1 MAMPRWFAPLTVV
14 VAAMFAYAPISIA
27 NAPIE
32 STMLLVQKIFY
43 FHVPSWFVMFSG
55 AFLCAGASVRYL
67 TKGSREADHYAITG
81 AELAV
86 VFGLIGLITGPLWG
100 RKAWGVWWQWDVK
113 LTLALVVW
121 LSFVAYLLLRRF
133 GGPGSEKLAAAV
145 GIFGAVNIP
154 FVYYSVNW
162 WRTIHPKTSV
172 VPTLGPGMRGTFWFC
187 TLAFMLLMVLIA
199 ARARPAGTP
208 SRAASTISISSWRTE
223 RWCRAVPAG
232 APCCCGYFSQP
243 DQPPTFRCRRRSSRP
258 NVPPRTS
265 SCRSASCRRRSSCQ
279 RRPC

>member
-1 MAMPRWFAPLTVV
+1 MAMPRWFVPLTVV

-187 TLAFMLLMVLIA
+187 TLAFMLLMVLIVA
-199 ARARPAGTP
+199 VRVRLERHRALVNDLYL
-208 SRAASTISISSWRTE
+208 E
-223 RWCRAVPAG
+223 LE
-232 APCCCGYFSQP
+232 
-243 DQPPTFRCRRRSSRP
+243 D
-258 NVPPRTS
+258 
-265 SCRSASCRRRSSCQ
+265 
-279 RRPC
+279 

>member
-187 TLAFMLLMVLIA
+187 TLAFMLLMVLIVA
-199 ARARPAGTP
+199 VRVRLERHRALVTDLYL
-208 SRAASTISISSWRTE
+208 E
-223 RWCRAVPAG
+223 LE
-232 APCCCGYFSQP
+232 
-243 DQPPTFRCRRRSSRP
+243 D
-258 NVPPRTS
+258 
-265 SCRSASCRRRSSCQ
+265 
-279 RRPC
+279 

>member
-1 MAMPRWFAPLTVV
+1 MAMPRWFVPLTVV

-187 TLAFMLLMVLIA
+187 TLAFMLLMVVIA
-199 ARARPAGTP
+199 AVRVRLERHRALVNDLYL
-208 SRAASTISISSWRTE
+208 E
-223 RWCRAVPAG
+223 LE
-232 APCCCGYFSQP
+232 
-243 DQPPTFRCRRRSSRP
+243 D
-258 NVPPRTS
+258 
-265 SCRSASCRRRSSCQ
+265 
-279 RRPC
+279 

>member
-1 MAMPRWFAPLTVV
+1 MPRWFVPLAVV

-55 AFLCAGASVRYL
+55 AFLCAGASVAYL
-67 TKGSREADHYAITG
+67 ARGSRNADHYAVAG

-86 VFGLIGLITGPLWG
+86 VFGLIGLITGPLWA
-100 RKAWGVWWQWDVK
+100 RKAWGVWWEWDVK

-121 LSFVAYLLLRRF
+121 LTFVAYLLLRRF
-133 GGPGSEKLAAAV
+133 GGPGSEKLAAGV

-172 VPTLGPGMRGTFWFC
+172 VPTLGPGMFGTFWFC
-187 TLAFMLLMVLIA
+187 VAAFMLLMVLIVTLRVRLERH
-199 ARARPAGTP
+199 RALVDDLYL
-208 SRAASTISISSWRTE
+208 E
-223 RWCRAVPAG
+223 LE
-232 APCCCGYFSQP
+232 
-243 DQPPTFRCRRRSSRP
+243 D
-258 NVPPRTS
+258 
-265 SCRSASCRRRSSCQ
+265 
-279 RRPC
+279 

>member
-1 MAMPRWFAPLTVV
+1 MPRWFAPLTVV

-100 RKAWGVWWQWDVK
+100 RKAWGVWWEWDVK

-133 GGPGSEKLAAAV
+133 GGAGSEKLAAAV

-187 TLAFMLLMVLIA
+187 TLAFMLLMVLIVSVRVRLERH
-199 ARARPAGTP
+199 RALLDDLYL
-208 SRAASTISISSWRTE
+208 E
-223 RWCRAVPAG
+223 LE
-232 APCCCGYFSQP
+232 
-243 DQPPTFRCRRRSSRP
+243 D
-258 NVPPRTS
+258 
-265 SCRSASCRRRSSCQ
+265 
-279 RRPC
+279 